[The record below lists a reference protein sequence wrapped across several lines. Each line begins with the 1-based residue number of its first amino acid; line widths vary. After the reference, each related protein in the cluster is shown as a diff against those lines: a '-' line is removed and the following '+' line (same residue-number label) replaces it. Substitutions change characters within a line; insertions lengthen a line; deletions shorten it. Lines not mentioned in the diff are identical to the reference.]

1 MTPDLLLQAFIAG
14 CNLALAIHDDVPPED
29 RQQFW
34 RDQRALIDWLKAACG
49 HLESSLVLPPKSQ
62 AAGPEP

>member
-1 MTPDLLLQAFIAG
+1 MNPDLLLQAFIAG

-34 RDQRALIDWLKAACG
+34 QDQRALIDWLKAACG
-49 HLESSLVLPPKSQ
+49 RLEHAFKVPD
-62 AAGPEP
+62 GPTP